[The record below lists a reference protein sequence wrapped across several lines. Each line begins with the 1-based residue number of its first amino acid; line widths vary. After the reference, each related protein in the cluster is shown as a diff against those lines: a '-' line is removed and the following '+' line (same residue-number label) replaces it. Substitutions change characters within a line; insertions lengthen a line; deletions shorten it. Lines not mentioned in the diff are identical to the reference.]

1 MGASWIGFIVQ
12 MNGPDPRDESIQPQ
26 PPALASRRLFS
37 MNSKIL
43 ISIRQLLR
51 DAGVAFDEL
60 HHPPTLTSEQ

>member
-1 MGASWIGFIVQ
+1 
-12 MNGPDPRDESIQPQ
+12 
-26 PPALASRRLFS
+26 